1 MTAPGQEPDEILT
14 AKPQGAEHDDP
25 RLDDIGDNHMPDDLR
40 EAQRAEGAESSD
52 ETDTDAD

>member
-14 AKPQGAEHDDP
+14 AKPRDEDHDDP

-40 EAQRAEGAESSD
+40 EAQRAEGAE
-52 ETDTDAD
+52 TDTRGDEVD

>member
-14 AKPQGAEHDDP
+14 SKPQGEERDDP

-40 EAQRAEGAESSD
+40 EARRAEGAENGTQSD
-52 ETDTDAD
+52 EVD